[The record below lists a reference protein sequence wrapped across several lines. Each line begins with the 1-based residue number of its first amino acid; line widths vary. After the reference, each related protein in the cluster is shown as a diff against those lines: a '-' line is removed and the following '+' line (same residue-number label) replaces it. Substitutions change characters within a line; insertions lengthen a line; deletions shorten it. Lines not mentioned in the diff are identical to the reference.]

1 MNHRRILAA
10 VLAASLGVGTM
21 ITVSAQP
28 QPAPERPRM
37 EMQRGPGGF
46 GPMRGPRAGFGL
58 RGLRQL
64 DLTDAQREQIRNIRQ
79 SHREE
84 GRTIAE
90 RLRTAQRELRQ
101 AGDVMTVD
109 EAAIRSKA
117 EALAAALTDSTLH
130 RARVQAEI
138 YNVLT
143 PEQQE
148 KLKAFRAAQE
158 ERMKQ
163 REARRQQR
171 RQR

>member
-10 VLAASLGVGTM
+10 VVAAALAMGAV

-28 QPAPERPRM
+28 QPVPEGPRM
-37 EMQRGPGGF
+37 GMQRGPGGS
-46 GPMRGPRAGFGL
+46 GLTRGPRAGFWL

-64 DLTDAQREQIRNIRQ
+64 DLTDAQRDQIRNIQQ
-79 SHREE
+79 SHRDE
-84 GRTIAE
+84 GRQIAQ

-101 AGDVMTVD
+101 AGETMPVD

-117 EALAAALTDSTLH
+117 DALAAALVESTLH
-130 RARVQAEI
+130 RAKVQAEI
-138 YNVLT
+138 FNVLT

-163 REARRQQR
+163 RAAQRQQR
-171 RQR
+171 RPQ